1 MIMFLVPLRSRSV
14 SAGASLR
21 DSILLEP
28 RPVAATRFLL
38 GVLGK
43 EEEEDAAMG
52 RLSVAPANVWG
63 FFFSL
68 L

>member
-43 EEEEDAAMG
+43 EEDAAMG